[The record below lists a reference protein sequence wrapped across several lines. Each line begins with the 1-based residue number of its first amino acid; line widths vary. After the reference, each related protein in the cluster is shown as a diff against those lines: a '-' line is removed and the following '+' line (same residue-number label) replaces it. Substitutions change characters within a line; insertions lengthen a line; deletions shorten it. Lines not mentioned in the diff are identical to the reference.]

1 MNPSTKTWPQRRL
14 QAPCSAL
21 RHLNTATLLLALVG
35 ATVGVVQAQPAVRAG
50 DGARHGAHHG
60 AQHGAH
66 HAAHHRMGPG
76 MADGPMMAERA
87 LDAVGASAEQKTR
100 VRDIFKAA
108 RDDVRQQRDE
118 GRALRQQ
125 MMALMAAPQIDAVAA
140 ESLRQ
145 QQQAR
150 HDAASKR
157 WLQAMLDAQAV
168 LTPEQRQKL
177 AERLKARHEM
187 MQRHQRERRSADA
200 PRS

>member
-1 MNPSTKTWPQRRL
+1 MNPFTKSFPLRRL
-14 QAPCSAL
+14 GA
-21 RHLNTATLLLALVG
+21 ATLLLALAG
-35 ATVGVVQAQPAVRAG
+35 ASASAVQAQPAMHPG
-50 DGARHGAHHG
+50 EGAR
-60 AQHGAH
+60 

-76 MADGPMMAERA
+76 MADGPMMLQRA
-87 LDAVGASAEQKTR
+87 LDAVGASAEQKTK

-108 RDDVRQQRDE
+108 GDDLRQQRDE
-118 GRALRQQ
+118 GQALRQQ
-125 MMALMAAPQIDAVAA
+125 MMALMAAPQIDAAAA

-157 WLQAMLDAQAV
+157 WLQAMLDAHAV

-177 AERLKARHEM
+177 AERLKTRHEM
-187 MQRHQRERRSADA
+187 MQRHQRERGSVDA

>member
-1 MNPSTKTWPQRRL
+1 MNPFTKTSPQRHL
-14 QAPCSAL
+14 QAPRSAL
-21 RHLNTATLLLALVG
+21 RHLTTATLLLALVG
-35 ATVGVVQAQPAVRAG
+35 ATASVVQAQPAMQAG
-50 DGARHGAHHG
+50 EGAR
-60 AQHGAH
+60 

-87 LDAVGASAEQKTR
+87 LAAVGASAEQKTQ

-108 RDDVRQQRDE
+108 RADVRQQRDE
-118 GRALRQQ
+118 GQALRQQ
-125 MMALMAAPQIDAVAA
+125 MMALMAAPQIDAAAA

-177 AERLKARHEM
+177 AARLQARQEM
-187 MQRHQRERRSADA
+187 MQRHQRERRSTDA